1 MAACYVGVSVY
12 FSKVFYPNTVIN
24 GIEVSYESPED
35 VKTALEQSMQ
45 SYEMKVVTIDGTTET
60 LVGKDF
66 DFDYN
71 FDEADKLKAEE
82 MGWFW
87 PVKFF
92 SQTDYEIEAV
102 YEWDK
107 EKLNKEID
115 ELQCMTQEMTAPVN
129 ASLTV
134 DDNGFNLVEEQKG
147 NTLKKDVVR
156 SEIAKAMENGET
168 EISLE
173 EAGCY
178 EEPEITMESPE
189 IQDKLKKVDEL
200 CQAEVTYN
208 FHGNEEKIG
217 TERIRQWVRQN
228 EDGEYYIS
236 RDAVYDYLCELA
248 NKYDTVNSHRDFYSS
263 RGYWITLDPGTYGWG
278 TDVDSEIDLLMDD
291 IQNKRVTSRDPVYYM
306 TPYNNLDPN
315 ASDDI
320 GFTYVEI
327 DLSGQYMWYYQ
338 NGEVLVSTPITSG
351 TMSTGHGTPSGVYFI
366 NCRSQ
371 NTILVGEDY
380 RTPVNFWMQVVGGVG
395 IHDSLWRSYYG
406 GTEYLYDGSH
416 GCINTPYDAVS
427 TIFWNIEVGTPVIM
441 YY

>member
-1 MAACYVGVSVY
+1 MAACYVGVAVY

-60 LVGKDF
+60 LAGKDF

-82 MGWFW
+82 MGWYW

>member
-60 LVGKDF
+60 LAGKDF

-71 FDEADKLKAEE
+71 FDEVDKLKAEE
-82 MGWFW
+82 MGWYW

-147 NTLKKDVVR
+147 NTLKKDVVG